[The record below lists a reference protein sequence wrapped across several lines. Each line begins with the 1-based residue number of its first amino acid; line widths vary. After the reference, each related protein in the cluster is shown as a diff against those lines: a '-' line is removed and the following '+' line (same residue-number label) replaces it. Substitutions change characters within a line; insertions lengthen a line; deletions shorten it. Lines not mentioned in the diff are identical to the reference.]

1 MKITLTG
8 LIKTVTLLALPALLQ
23 AHEHGGDY
31 SENADAKTAPAIS
44 MGNGEKNWIE
54 FDGMTRAGNTLTIPK
69 IMIEKDG
76 WLVVH
81 PFKDGAPNGMIY
93 VGASFLKAGENT
105 DIDLKV
111 YRELEE
117 GTPLVIMLHFD
128 ENQNGAFDFL
138 FVDERSVLDKAV
150 FEGHTMV
157 AHVIQAP

>member
-54 FDGMTRAGNTLTIPK
+54 FDRMTRAGNTLTIPK

-76 WLVVH
+76 WLVAH
-81 PFKDGAPNGMIY
+81 PFKDGKPNGQIY
-93 VGASFLKAGENT
+93 VGASFLKAGENNHV
-105 DIDLKV
+105 DLKV
-111 YRELEE
+111 YRELEP
-117 GTPLVIMLHFD
+117 GTPLVVMLHFD

-150 FEGHTMV
+150 FEGATMV
-157 AHVIQAP
+157 SHIIQAP